1 MGGGIAGPT
10 EVKEGAAESET
21 SGGDGRGA
29 TGSESSG
36 GVGRGAV
43 GSGSSPGRLGWTLS
57 KPLEAWAER
66 ARSRLSLA

>member
-29 TGSESSG
+29 TGSDTSG

-43 GSGSSPGRLGWTLS
+43 GSGSSPGRLDWTLS

>member
-43 GSGSSPGRLGWTLS
+43 GSGSSPGRLDWTLS
-57 KPLEAWAER
+57 KPLEA
-66 ARSRLSLA
+66 